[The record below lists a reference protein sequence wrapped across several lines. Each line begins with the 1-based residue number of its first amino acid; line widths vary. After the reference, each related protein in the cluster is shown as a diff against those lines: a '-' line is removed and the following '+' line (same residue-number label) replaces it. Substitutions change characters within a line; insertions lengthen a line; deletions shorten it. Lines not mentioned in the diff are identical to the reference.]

1 MVVETTAQCDWLGL
15 LTSETLIPVSALVAI
30 CLFII
35 RELLDCFR
43 KLKTRKNEIRARKK
57 IFARECQLAWNISG
71 QIKGLCQK
79 FAPYEK
85 RPMHE
90 CPLDFSISKTAAG
103 RIRYT
108 VTENEKLI
116 YGGVLS
122 EPLLAIFT
130 KHLYDV
136 SKLDSA
142 FYEKMNL
149 AYTAVIELKHF
160 YDSLVDNADTSLLL
174 GIDNIMYGFSGYAI
188 EEIVWIE
195 RELKGLYQ
203 YCTGK
208 KLTEGLLR

>member
-1 MVVETTAQCDWLGL
+1 MR
-15 LTSETLIPVSALVAI
+15 AL
-30 CLFII
+30 
-35 RELLDCFR
+35 
-43 KLKTRKNEIRARKK
+43 KK

-71 QIKGLCQK
+71 QIKELCEK

-90 CPLDFSISKTAAG
+90 CPLDFSVSKTAAG
-103 RIRYT
+103 KIRYT
-108 VTENEKLI
+108 VTENEKSI
-116 YGGVLS
+116 SGVLS

-160 YDSLVDNADTSLLL
+160 DDSLLDNADTSQLN
-174 GIDNIMYGFSGYAI
+174 GIDNIMYGFSGYAL

-195 RELKGLYQ
+195 RELKALYQ

-208 KLTEGLLR
+208 ELTEGLLR